1 MLKKLIS
8 LNRSDFWAIF
18 GVVGGV
24 FLMCSVVIAAA
35 LLLGSELTVP
45 LASGVALPI
54 AAGFLA
60 LACSLGLIH
69 STFMPALRFG
79 QTRRRSLGLTAAL
92 TILESGSA
100 MALAALLAW
109 VERTLLPALWLA
121 LSGADRLVW
130 GGRAP
135 VPEPSLIAGDPEWQ
149 ARLEEMASTLYVSDF
164 TLDWWWYPLLL
175 AIGLAAGLIIGAVL
189 QRFGSRGG
197 WALWVVWMVICL
209 GPQLFGE
216 NVLFLDRWVQF
227 GQWAPVAGGVFAL
240 LAAAWS
246 LWSLLHAV
254 VKS

>member
-24 FLMCSVVIAAA
+24 FLVCSVVIAAA
-35 LLLGSELTVP
+35 LLLGSDLTVP

-60 LACSLGLIH
+60 LVYSLGHIQ
-69 STFMPALRFG
+69 STFMTALRFG

-109 VERTLLPALWLA
+109 VERTFCPALWLA
-121 LSGADRLVW
+121 LSGLEKMEW
-130 GGRAP
+130 GSPPP
-135 VPEPSLIAGDPEWQ
+135 VPEPSLIAGDPTWQ

-164 TLDWWWYPLLL
+164 TLNWWWYPLLL
-175 AIGLAAGLIIGAVL
+175 AIGLAARLIIGAVL

-216 NVLFLDRWVQF
+216 NALFLDRWVQF
-227 GQWAPVAGGVFAL
+227 GQWVPVAGGVFAL